1 MNCEELIKYLSEY
14 IDNDLSEALRADA
27 QAHLANCHN
36 CSVVLDT
43 TRKTITLYKKH
54 GEHSLT
60 ASRRQDLFEKL
71 KSALDR
77 REGCD

>member
-14 IDNDLSEALRADA
+14 IDNDLSEELRADA
-27 QAHLANCHN
+27 QQHLATCHN

-43 TRKTITLYKKH
+43 TRKTILLYRMH
-54 GEHSLT
+54 GEHEL
-60 ASRRQDLFEKL
+60 AESRRRDLFEKV

-77 REGCD
+77 RDGC

>member
-14 IDNDLSEALRADA
+14 IDNDLSEELRADA
-27 QAHLANCHN
+27 QQHLATCHN

-43 TRKTITLYKKH
+43 TRKTILLYRMH
-54 GEHSLT
+54 GEHELT
-60 ASRRQDLFEKL
+60 ESRRRDLFEKV

-77 REGCD
+77 RDGC